1 MYCCID
7 CPRLHHAVNLVFVIV
22 TIITYPHNRILER
35 GYPGSSTSNCCPA
48 CLNRKRKGRLTAD
61 FKGSSSL
68 RLMLAPPSVASRM
81 LF

>member
-48 CLNRKRKGRLTAD
+48 ALALHVSTASAKD
-61 FKGSSSL
+61 ALQRTSKE
-68 RLMLAPPSVASRM
+68 AHHCV
-81 LF
+81 